1 MSTIQIEEGGEVSA
15 CRLIVSSVLS
25 GSKEMMRTVWSSQP
39 TAYAKECQLRSR
51 PGYGTYKIWRPLS
64 PLRNIPNT
72 QRKDCASHCLP
83 ILVFVQLPVQVQLK
97 VHQFCR
103 TQSYDDLPLVG
114 RRRNDSLARRDTPF
128 VYPAV
133 CQDVSNALWVNL

>member
-1 MSTIQIEEGGEVSA
+1 MSTIQIEEGGEVNA

-39 TAYAKECQLRSR
+39 TAYAKERQLGSR
-51 PGYGTYKIWRPLS
+51 PEYGTYKVRCSLA
-64 PLRNIPNT
+64 PLRNIPNA
-72 QRKDCASHCLP
+72 QRKDCAPHRLP
-83 ILVFVQLPVQVQLK
+83 ILIFVQLPVQVQLK

-114 RRRNDSLARRDTPF
+114 RRRNDGLASWDTPF

-133 CQDVSNALWVNL
+133 RQDVSNSLWVNL

>member
-25 GSKEMMRTVWSSQP
+25 GSRDMMRTVWSSQP
-39 TAYAKECQLRSR
+39 TAYAKKCQLRSR
-51 PGYGTYKIWRPLS
+51 PGHGTYKIWCPLT
-64 PLRNIPNT
+64 PLRNVPNAH
-72 QRKDCASHCLP
+72 RKDCASHCLP
-83 ILVFVQLPVQVQLK
+83 ILVFVQLSVQVQLK

-103 TQSYDDLPLVG
+103 TQSYDDLPLVC
-114 RRRNDSLARRDTPF
+114 RRRNDGLARGNTPF

-133 CQDVSNALWVNL
+133 RQDVSNALWVNL